1 MLDKEQWGEFVKC
14 LDLFCQEV
22 ISRQELLDLVKDLFE
37 DENLEVYDQFTQV
50 LTDRGVVENPMEEV
64 WFSMPLSEIDFSQC
78 RKCTPSYRAL
88 PSGYPIPPCSERST
102 MEQSVLNDNWVSVR
116 LLLSYTK
123 LHESTYT
130 HTHNRYRPE
139 VRTLHSRTHARTC
152 MRNNSSSARTI
163 VLRSIW

>member
-1 MLDKEQWGEFVKC
+1 VLDKEQWGEFVKC

-130 HTHNRYRPE
+130 HTHTTGTDRK
-139 VRTLHSRTHARTC
+139 
-152 MRNNSSSARTI
+152 
-163 VLRSIW
+163 